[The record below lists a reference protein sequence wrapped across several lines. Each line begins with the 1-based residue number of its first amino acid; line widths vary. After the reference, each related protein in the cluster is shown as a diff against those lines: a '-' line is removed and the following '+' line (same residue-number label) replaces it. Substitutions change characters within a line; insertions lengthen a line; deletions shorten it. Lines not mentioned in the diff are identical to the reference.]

1 MKIHHLLAGMI
12 VSIVSFAAN
21 ADSIQFSMA
30 TVTTTEGVA
39 AVSIA
44 VTRTAPAAGQ
54 TASITWTTADGNAI
68 AGTDFGAPGVP
79 GPITGTLSWAAGAGL
94 SKIIS
99 IPIANDAVLKGTRIF
114 TITLSDPVG
123 TGVAI
128 GTNST
133 VTVKINDNEKGFAF
147 AQDAYEVAENVT
159 SRSVTLTVN
168 RIGPATTAATATW
181 TTANGTA
188 TAGQDF
194 GTLNSPLQR
203 TGTLSWLAGDALP
216 KTIVIPI
223 INDTLGGEGDETF
236 TVSLTAGAG
245 YLLGTPSTAT
255 VTIHDDDPP
264 PQSALQFT
272 QPKYT
277 VLENAGTVT
286 LNVERVD
293 VGGGFGLPASVT
305 YTTVAG
311 TALATSDF
319 ITKAGTVSWAAG
331 ESGPKPITI
340 NIVNNAIAEPL
351 KVFTVK
357 LGNPPSGVGLQGPQ
371 GATVLIVD
379 DDEKFP
385 PAGAMPA
392 WLKIPVD
399 ATKGFHVS
407 ADPTPFEGAYSIKS
421 DFIEDGQS
429 AGIEMTGTSVTGS
442 SVSFRVKVST
452 EAAFDVLTFYVDGTP
467 RGTWSGNAIAT
478 WQASPVVTL
487 SAGPHTLKWVY
498 AKDASVSVGSD
509 AVYIDGL
516 VTPAFT
522 PAP

>member
-1 MKIHHLLAGMI
+1 MKIRHLLAGMI

-21 ADSIQFSMA
+21 ADSIQFSTA

-79 GPITGTLSWAAGAGL
+79 GPITGTLNWAAGAGL

-123 TGVAI
+123 AGVTI
-128 GTNST
+128 GLNPT
-133 VTVKINDNEKGFAF
+133 VTVRINDNEKGFAF
-147 AQDAYEVAENVT
+147 AQDAYEVNEDVPT
-159 SRSVTLTVN
+159 RSVTLTVN

-194 GTLNSPLQR
+194 GTLNSPAQR

-245 YLLGTPSTAT
+245 YMLGTPGTAT

-277 VLENAGTVT
+277 VLESAGTVT

-293 VGGGFGLPASVT
+293 VGGGFALPASVT

-311 TALATSDF
+311 TAMATSDF
-319 ITKAGTVSWAAG
+319 ITKAGTVSWLAG
-331 ESGPKPITI
+331 ESGAKPITI

-371 GATVLIVD
+371 SATVLIVD

-392 WLKIPVD
+392 WLTIPVD
-399 ATKGFHVS
+399 TTKGFHVS
-407 ADPTPFEGAYSIKS
+407 SDPTAFEGAYSLKS
-421 DFIEDGQS
+421 DFLDDGES
-429 AGIEMTGTSVTGS
+429 AGIEMTRTFTAAGN
-442 SVSFRVKVST
+442 VSFRVKIST
-452 EAAFDVLTFYVDGTP
+452 EPSFDVLSFYIDGELKTQ
-467 RGTWSGNAIAT
+467 WSGNT
-478 WQASPVVTL
+478 LPSSWQASPMYAVGIGT
-487 SAGPHTLKWVY
+487 HTLKWVY
-498 AKDASVSVGSD
+498 SKDASVSVGSD

-516 VTPAFT
+516 VTP

>member
-1 MKIHHLLAGMI
+1 MKIRHVLAGL
-12 VSIVSFAAN
+12 VASIVSFVAN
-21 ADSIQFSMA
+21 ADSIQFTA
-30 TVTTTEGVA
+30 TSVTTTEGVA
-39 AVSIA
+39 SVNILVSRTTPAV
-44 VTRTAPAAGQ
+44 GQ
-54 TASITWTTADGNAI
+54 TASVTWTTVDGEAH

-79 GPITGTLSWAAGAGL
+79 GPITGTLSWAAGIGG
-94 SKIIS
+94 SKTINLL
-99 IPIANDAVLKGTRIF
+99 IANDTAALGTRTFRIQ
-114 TITLSDPVG
+114 LSDAVG
-123 TGVAI
+123 AGVII
-128 GTNST
+128 GTNNNIQ
-133 VTVKINDNEKGFAF
+133 VKINDNDKGFSF
-147 AQDAYEVAENVT
+147 ASPTYEVNEQART
-159 SRSVTLTVN
+159 IALTVN

-181 TTANGTA
+181 ATANGTA
-188 TAGQDF
+188 IAGQDF
-194 GTLNSPLQR
+194 GTLDSPAQR
-203 TGTLSWLAGDALP
+203 TGTLSWLAGEAAP

-223 INDTLGGEGDETF
+223 IDDTVGGEGDETF
-236 TVSLTAGAG
+236 TVSLTASMG
-245 YLLGTPSTAT
+245 YILGVNPVAT
-255 VTIHDDDPP
+255 VTIHDNDPP
-264 PQSALQFT
+264 PESALQFT
-272 QPKYT
+272 QPKYS

-293 VGGGFGLPASVT
+293 IGGGLARAASVT
-305 YTTVAG
+305 YSTVAG

-319 ITKAGTVSWAAG
+319 ITKTGTVSWAAG
-331 ESGPKPITI
+331 EGGVKPITI
-340 NIVNNAIAEPL
+340 SIVNNAIAEPI

-357 LGNPPSGVGLQGPQ
+357 LGNPSAYVGLQGPQ
-371 GATVLIVD
+371 SASVLIVD